1 MNISR
6 FVAVT
11 LLGLSAFGGLGL
23 SATATAQIEIP
34 NPGVPGGS
42 FDTAVRLVVT
52 SDLMLD
58 RQISRWLR
66 THYAGWDAEPHQIQ
80 EMGEDRYAVVYIQ
93 HKDHPSRR
101 VYFRILQSHADP
113 DSQSPA
119 FPF

>member
-1 MNISR
+1 MKIIQR
-6 FVAVT
+6 LAAVS
-11 LLGLSAFGGLGL
+11 LLVVSGAVC
-23 SATATAQIEIP
+23 AQIEMP
-34 NPGVPGGS
+34 NPGAPGGS

-80 EMGEDRYAVVYIQ
+80 EMGEDRYAVVYIS

-101 VYFRILQSHADP
+101 VYFRLFR
-113 DSQSPA
+113 SQAYPENHGGA